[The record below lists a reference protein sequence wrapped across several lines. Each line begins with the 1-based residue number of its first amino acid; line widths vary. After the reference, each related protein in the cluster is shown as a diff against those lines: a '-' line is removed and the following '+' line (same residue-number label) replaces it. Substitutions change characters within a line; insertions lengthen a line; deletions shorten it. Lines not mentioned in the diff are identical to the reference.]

1 METAESGLVFL
12 GLCGMMDPV
21 REEVKPAIAQCRKAG
36 IRPVM
41 ITGDHIDTAV
51 AIAKSLTII
60 TDTSQAMSGSTLDT
74 LSQEELTARIDQT
87 FVYARV
93 KPEHKVRIVDA
104 WKSRGYVVAMSGDG
118 VNDAPAIK
126 RANIGCRYGNHRN

>member
-1 METAESGLVFL
+1 
-12 GLCGMMDPV
+12 MMDPV

-104 WKSRGYVVAMSGDG
+104 W
-118 VNDAPAIK
+118 N
-126 RANIGCRYGNHRN
+126 